1 MGLMKMSGDLYNFE
15 EDAKLAGVRGSVT
28 SEPVAPN
35 ELKEPQLPDVSQP
48 LQPVDNRLATGGL
61 KPPPPVPSIKEPKDP
76 YDADT
81 PKSLPPINRTLPVK
95 TSLASHSGDKMDK
108 LRRALNLTKQAA
120 MTESDYYREMVGDD
134 PEASMGFETPTD
146 PYLMENFDAQPDE
159 YSNYMLAQQNPLGE
173 VSSYDMPEDTSQDY
187 MGYSPY
193 DTGSY
198 DTMGYSPYELYD
210 MQYASPEGAGA
221 EYADIQ
227 TQAVEPE
234 PEQQEQQM
242 YQEQQ
247 QVYDDSFNEIYQYLV
262 QMGYTPEEATA
273 AVPSLLS
280 QVNVSAPQAP
290 EAAVPVKTARYAFNK
305 VASDLASGYIN
316 SGYSPY
322 QAREMAITIVIPQVE
337 KYAELVESHI
347 PAESNLGRNIALGL
361 GGGALVA
368 AGHYGGKALGLGP
381 DVGRNTAYGLGG
393 VAAGAT
399 AGHYLGKALG
409 LEPLINA
416 GTGGVAGLFGGG
428 YLESK
433 IHGKTPAQKKL
444 ERTMEAERDLILGR
458 GTPEKNIEVLKGE
471 PIYSS
476 PEAQQQLKEKYA
488 SVSRLVGGLVGGTAG
503 GLGASAR
510 YDDEGEYGGAVGGA
524 LIGGALGAFG
534 GGRVPK
540 YFKGQYRHNSGV
552 GKDLLTARRKE
563 LVGMQDDILKE
574 QQSFASSLGH
584 SDKKTFLDIKGAL
597 SSSQKSD
604 PRWTGSIDRWNAAK
618 NELKEIARTPETAI
632 KEIARETANKAL
644 VSDMQRLGMGAAAAA
659 IPGVMVDRALRNV
672 GGDNIVDKTFE
683 GVEHVGDKTEDA
695 LQWLKD
701 NPEYLYAAGGIGAGS
716 LAAAQGYQYGQRQK
730 AQRAGKKKG
739 RTKKSQLEI
748 SLRLEKTAANALS
761 IVLSGLYGLNR

>member
-1 MGLMKMSGDLYNFE
+1 
-15 EDAKLAGVRGSVT
+15 
-28 SEPVAPN
+28 
-35 ELKEPQLPDVSQP
+35 
-48 LQPVDNRLATGGL
+48 
-61 KPPPPVPSIKEPKDP
+61 
-76 YDADT
+76 
-81 PKSLPPINRTLPVK
+81 
-95 TSLASHSGDKMDK
+95 
-108 LRRALNLTKQAA
+108 
-120 MTESDYYREMVGDD
+120 MTESDYYREMVGED
-134 PEASMGFETPTD
+134 PEASMGFEAPAD
-146 PYLMENFDAQPDE
+146 PYLMENFDVQPDE
-159 YSNYMLAQQNPLGE
+159 YSNYMLAQNPLGE
-173 VSSYDMPEDTSQDY
+173 VSSYDMPEEAQGMYAMETPQDY
-187 MGYSPY
+187 
-193 DTGSY
+193 
-198 DTMGYSPYELYD
+198 MGYSPYELYD
-210 MQYASPEGAGA
+210 QQYASPEGAGA
-221 EYADIQ
+221 EYADMQ
-227 TQAVEPE
+227 TQAVE

-262 QMGYTPEEATA
+262 QMGYSPEEATA

-280 QVNVSAPQAP
+280 QVSVSAPQAP

-305 VASDLASGYIN
+305 VASDLVSGYVH

-337 KYAELVESHI
+337 KYAEQEESNLESQI
-347 PAESNLGRNIALGL
+347 LPEESNLGMNIAYGI
-361 GGGALVA
+361 GGGALAA
-368 AGHYGGKALGLGP
+368 AGYYGGRNLGP
-381 DVGRNTAYGLGG
+381 DAQHLGRTIAYGAGG
-393 VAAGAT
+393 TAAGGA

-409 LEPLINA
+409 IGPEFTRSI
-416 GTGGVAGLFGGG
+416 GGVLGLLGGG
-428 YLESK
+428 YLQNK
-433 IHGKTPAQKKL
+433 IHGKTPAQIKL

-458 GTPEKNIEVLKGE
+458 GASKKHIKALKGE
-471 PIYSS
+471 PVYSS

-503 GLGASAR
+503 GLGGSAR

-540 YFKGQYRHNSGV
+540 YFKGQYRHDAGV
-552 GKDLLTARRKE
+552 GKELLTARRKE

-574 QQSFASSLGH
+574 QQAFASRQGVVPGSYI
-584 SDKKTFLDIKGAL
+584 DMRNAL
-597 SSSQKSD
+597 SPTQLNKPQWRDSVSRHQAARD
-604 PRWTGSIDRWNAAK
+604 ELTGLVGTAGTPTPAAMK
-618 NELKEIARTPETAI
+618 EL
-632 KEIARETANKAL
+632 ARETANSAL
-644 VSDMQRLGMGAAAAA
+644 VSDMSRLGIGAATAAV
-659 IPGVMVDRALRNV
+659 PGFMVDRALRNV

-761 IVLSGLYGLNR
+761 LVLSGLYGLNR